1 MRLMPVHAHRI
12 YVRAFHSFS
21 AQRTFLLLILIV
33 TLSKHSKSVSATMTQ
48 NIKFD
53 NQNKYSS
60 FALKERCQ
68 LAK

>member
-1 MRLMPVHAHRI
+1 MPVHAHRI
-12 YVRAFHSFS
+12 YARAFHSFS

-33 TLSKHSKSVSATMTQ
+33 TLSKYTKSVSATMTQ

-53 NQNKYSS
+53 KQNKYSS
-60 FALKERCQ
+60 FALKERYQ

>member
-1 MRLMPVHAHRI
+1 MPVHARRI
-12 YVRAFHSFS
+12 YVRAFHSSS

-33 TLSKHSKSVSATMTQ
+33 TLSKYTKSVSATMTQ

-60 FALKERCQ
+60 FALKERYQ